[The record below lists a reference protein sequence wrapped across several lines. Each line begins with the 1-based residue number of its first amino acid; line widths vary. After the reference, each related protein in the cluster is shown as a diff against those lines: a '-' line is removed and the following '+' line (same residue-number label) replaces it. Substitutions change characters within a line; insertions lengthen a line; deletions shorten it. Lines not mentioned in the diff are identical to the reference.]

1 MSVDNKLEDTFY
13 QTLFYTLDIKISL
26 QVIPLSVY
34 HPSKD
39 VNKILTLF
47 IFVKSDIA

>member
-34 HPSKD
+34 HPSKE
-39 VNKILTLF
+39 
-47 IFVKSDIA
+47 VKQNTNLIHLCKVR